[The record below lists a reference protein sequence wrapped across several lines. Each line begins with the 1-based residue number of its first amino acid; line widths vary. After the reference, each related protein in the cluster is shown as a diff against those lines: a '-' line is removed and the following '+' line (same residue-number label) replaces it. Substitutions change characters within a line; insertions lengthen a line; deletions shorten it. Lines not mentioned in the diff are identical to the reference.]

1 MAIFRWGMN
10 FDPFA
15 GLRHVQR
22 ELEQLHASL
31 FGESRRVGGGTYP
44 PVNVYDSAEEVLVQ
58 CEVPGIDRKDL
69 DATITGETLTI
80 KGTKRALPDEEK
92 LSFIRRERGAG
103 EFTRTIVLPDAVEA
117 EKIEASLHDG
127 IMTIRLPKAAAAQP
141 RQIEIKPCD

>member
-1 MAIFRWGMN
+1 MDALEAINTRRSIREFLP
-10 FDPFA
+10 DP
-15 GLRHVQR
+15 
-22 ELEQLHASL
+22 
-31 FGESRRVGGGTYP
+31 
-44 PVNVYDSAEEVLVQ
+44 
-58 CEVPGIDRKDL
+58 VPDGDIDRIL
-69 DATITGETLTI
+69 DAASHAPSSGNRQPWRFLVVTDRESLERLLDQAIAAIEERI
-80 KGTKRALPDEEK
+80 DESDKLPDEEK

>member
-44 PVNVYDSAEEVLVQ
+44 PVNVYDSAEEV
-58 CEVPGIDRKDL
+58 R
-69 DATITGETLTI
+69 ETEHFLRGHEAVAERTKEHGRDNRRDSSQRI
-80 KGTKRALPDEEK
+80 GCADDQWEFIGSQNETKRGEPRAEDDELE
-92 LSFIRRERGAG
+92 
-103 EFTRTIVLPDAVEA
+103 
-117 EKIEASLHDG
+117 
-127 IMTIRLPKAAAAQP
+127 
-141 RQIEIKPCD
+141 